1 MKITDWPI
9 AERPREKIVRQG
21 ASSLTDAEVLAALLG
36 SGLPG
41 ASALDIARQAIADHG
56 GLGNLLLADL
66 SKFTQSAGLGVAK
79 YTLLQASLELA
90 TRFHSAK
97 LKQCCVFNHASDV
110 EQYLTLQMRGFQQ
123 EVFALLMLSSQ
134 HHLLAFRP
142 MFFGTINAAAVYPRE
157 IVRQAI
163 ADNAAAVILVH
174 NHPSGVAEPSQADIR
189 ITQHITQALRLIDVE
204 VLDHFVVA
212 RTNTVSLAQRGLL

>member
-21 ASSLTDAEVLAALLG
+21 AAILTDAEVLAVLLG
-36 SGLPG
+36 TGLPG
-41 ASALDIARQAIADHG
+41 RSAMEIAQHAITQHD
-56 GLGNLLLADL
+56 GLGKLLLADL
-66 SKFTQSAGLGVAK
+66 SKFTQSAGLGIAK
-79 YTLLQASLELA
+79 YAVLQAALELA
-90 TRFHSAK
+90 SRFHSASFR
-97 LKQCCVFNHASDV
+97 QRGIFSDV
-110 EQYLTLQMRGFQQ
+110 RDVEKYLVLQMRNYHQ
-123 EVFALLMLSSQ
+123 EVFALMMLSSQ

-142 MFFGTINAAAVYPRE
+142 MFFGTINTAAVYPRE

-174 NHPSGVAEPSQADIR
+174 NHPSGIAEPSQADIL
-189 ITQHITQALRLIDVE
+189 ITQRISQALQLIDVE

-212 RTNTVSLAQRGLL
+212 RTVSFSFAKQGLL